1 MARKPAIE
9 GTSKIIKTF
18 IVELKVEMPDTPNI
32 LVFGSKK
39 AIFEYF
45 GNEALRISYTTAL
58 QKDFTQGYENTVC
71 SITESQLL
79 TINSLDVIERRKR
92 EGREV
97 IPSRNLKGA
106 ALMSAKRNA
115 EKENSLPRIAL
126 VSHVPNVGKV
136 IEEMPTIFQA
146 KYKEIDLEDYI
157 VVAKGTE
164 HDAVDWLTKKGIE
177 CKL

>member
-1 MARKPAIE
+1 MPKSSIE
-9 GTSKIIKTF
+9 GRTRNVKAF
-18 IVELKVEMPDTPNI
+18 IVELKVEMPDTPNV
-32 LVFGSKK
+32 LVFGCKK

-45 GNEALRISYTTAL
+45 GNDALRISYTTAL
-58 QKDFTQGYENTVC
+58 QKDFTQGYENSVC
-71 SITESQLL
+71 TIFETRVLS
-79 TINSLDVIERRKR
+79 INSMEIIERRKR

-106 ALMSAKRNA
+106 ALMSAKYNA
-115 EKENSLPRIAL
+115 KKEDSLPRIAL

>member
-1 MARKPAIE
+1 MARKPAVE
-9 GTSKIIKTF
+9 GGARIVRVF
-18 IVELKVEMPDTPNI
+18 VVELKFEMPDTPNI

-45 GNEALRISYTTAL
+45 GNDALRIGYNTAL
-58 QKDFTQGYENTVC
+58 NIKFNPAYENEVC
-71 SITESQLL
+71 VITESKLL
-79 TINSLDVIERRKR
+79 TINSADVIERRKR
-92 EGREV
+92 EGREAV
-97 IPSRNLKGA
+97 PSRNLKGA
-106 ALMSAKRNA
+106 ELLRQKQIA
-115 EKENSLPRIAL
+115 EYEESLPRIAL
-126 VSHVPNVGKV
+126 VSHVPNVGNV

-164 HDAVDWLTKKGIE
+164 HDAVDWLTRKGIE